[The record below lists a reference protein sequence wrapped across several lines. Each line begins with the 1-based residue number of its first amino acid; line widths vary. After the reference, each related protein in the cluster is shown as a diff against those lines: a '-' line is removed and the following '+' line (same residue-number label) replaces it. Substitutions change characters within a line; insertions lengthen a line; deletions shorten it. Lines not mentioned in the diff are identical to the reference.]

1 MRSFLLIARSV
12 TGRLLGL
19 RRSIGLFVLTASI
32 APILL
37 VLAPGRSGEE
47 VATFYNDITVGLGL
61 SILFPVAALIV
72 SIGAL
77 GEERKSHTLPFLLLK
92 PVSRWVIA
100 LAVLTA
106 AVLASLVILGAGV
119 VASWIVAGAVTGDW
133 SIGLSTTVAAAVQSV
148 ASAALFVPLGLVLGR
163 AALVGLGYLMIW
175 ELILG
180 NVIEGI
186 QASSIY
192 RIVVSAWADLAALT
206 PDNLETVNQVLG
218 RVEVG
223 VGGAV
228 AKAAALAIISVAVTG
243 LLLRHRDLVPE

>member
-1 MRSFLLIARSV
+1 MITRSV
-12 TGRLLGL
+12 MGRLLGL
-19 RRSIGLFVLTASI
+19 RRSIGLFLLTGSI

-37 VLAPGRSGEE
+37 VLARGRSDERV
-47 VATFYNDITVGLGL
+47 VATYNDITVGLGM

-72 SIGAL
+72 STAAL

-92 PVSRWVIA
+92 PVPRWVTA
-100 LAVLTA
+100 LAVVTA
-106 AVLASLVILGAGV
+106 AALASFVILEAGVLAS
-119 VASWIVAGAVTGDW
+119 WIAAGAVTGEW
-133 SIGLSTTVAAAVQSV
+133 SVGVSTTVAVAVQSV

-180 NVIEGI
+180 DVIEGI
-186 QASSIY
+186 QASSIQ
-192 RIVVSAWADLAALT
+192 RIVVSAWADLATLT
-206 PDNLETVNQVLG
+206 PDNLDTVNEVLG
-218 RVEVG
+218 RVEAG

-228 AKAAALAIISVAVTG
+228 AKVTALAIISVAVTG